1 MSRAPLFLILAPLT
15 ILGLVALVSC
25 GGLNPQVAQL
35 INQFPPASAYGA
47 ITPAQM
53 YREVSMHS
61 MMIRRGTAGRKQL
74 RPMQPRYI
82 TIHSTQN
89 TADGADA
96 FRHGRAL
103 QNGALRSGMR
113 PGGNRI
119 GYLTWHFTVQDNAA
133 VQHLPVH
140 EQGEHADYD
149 GPGNNYSIGIEMCE
163 NKGNN
168 RAQTI
173 ERTAKL
179 AAYLCYTQRIPV
191 SSVVPHYHWPRY
203 GASPLHKNCPHFLLD
218 NGRPG
223 PTWRWFLSR
232 VQLHYQ
238 RLVPG
243 PSVPV

>member
-1 MSRAPLFLILAPLT
+1 MKLRHLALALPLALLAAAILT
-15 ILGLVALVSC
+15 NC
-25 GGLNPQVAQL
+25 GSMNPQISGML
-35 INQFPPASAYGA
+35 HQFPTAAAYGQVS
-47 ITPAQM
+47 PVGLF
-53 YREVSMHS
+53 REVNLSTML
-61 MMIRRGTAGRKQL
+61 IRKGTAGRKYY

-89 TADGADA
+89 FSSAADA
-96 FRHGRAL
+96 FQHGRAL
-103 QNGALRSGMR
+103 QNGALRSRMR
-113 PGGNRI
+113 AGGNRI

-133 VQHLPVH
+133 VQHLPTR

-163 NKGNN
+163 NAGNN
-168 RAQTI
+168 KAQTI

-179 AAYLCYTQRIPV
+179 AAYLCYAHQIPIGN
-191 SSVVPHYHWPRY
+191 VVPHYHWPRY

-232 VQLHYQ
+232 VQLHYN
-238 RLVPG
+238 RLVAG
-243 PSVPV
+243 PVVPV